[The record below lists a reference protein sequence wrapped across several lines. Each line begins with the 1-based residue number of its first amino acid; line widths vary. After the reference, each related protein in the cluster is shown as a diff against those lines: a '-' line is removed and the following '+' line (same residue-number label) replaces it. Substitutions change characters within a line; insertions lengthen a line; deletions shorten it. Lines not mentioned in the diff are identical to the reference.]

1 VVKKKQAMGMEFAG
15 TMILAIAVVGSG
27 HMAANLSQDGGIRLL
42 INALAT
48 AVGLAVVIKI
58 GMKISGA
65 HFNPVVTLVMVVL
78 KKISNELAALY
89 IAAQILGAV
98 LGVGIANLIYNQN
111 FLMQSSIIRD
121 GSDLFFS
128 ELFATAVLVIII
140 LTFLKKDELIA
151 IYVPIWIFG
160 AILFTSST
168 SFANPAITIGRV
180 FTNSFTGIAPDSVLL
195 FVVAQFI
202 GALVGLLLAKNLTIV
217 GKKSDE

>member
-1 VVKKKQAMGMEFAG
+1 MEFIG
-15 TMILAIAVVGSG
+15 TMILAVAIVGSG
-27 HMAANLSQDGGIRLL
+27 HMAAYLAEDGGVKLL
-42 INALAT
+42 LNAIAT
-48 AVGLAVVIKI
+48 ALGLAVVIKV
-58 GMKISGA
+58 GMKVSGA
-65 HFNPVVTLVMVVL
+65 HFNPAVTLVMVVL

-128 ELFATAVLVIII
+128 ELFATAVLVLII

-180 FTNSFTGIAPDSVLL
+180 FTNSFTGIALDSVLL

-202 GALVGLLLAKNLTIV
+202 GALVGLLLAKNLTIG

>member
-1 VVKKKQAMGMEFAG
+1 MKQKRAIGMEFIG
-15 TMILAIAVVGSG
+15 TMILAVAIVGSG
-27 HMAANLSQDGGIRLL
+27 HMAAYLAEDGGVKLL
-42 INALAT
+42 LNAIAT
-48 AVGLAVVIKI
+48 ALGLAVVIKV
-58 GMKISGA
+58 GMKVSGA
-65 HFNPVVTLVMVVL
+65 HFNPAVTLVMVVL

-128 ELFATAVLVIII
+128 ELFATAVLVLII

-202 GALVGLLLAKNLTIV
+202 GALVGLLLAKNLTIG

>member
-1 VVKKKQAMGMEFAG
+1 MKQKRAIGMEFIG
-15 TMILAIAVVGSG
+15 TMILAIAIVGSG
-27 HMAANLSQDGGIRLL
+27 HMAANLAQDGGVQLL

-48 AVGLAVVIKI
+48 ALGLAVVIKV
-58 GMKISGA
+58 GMKTSGA
-65 HFNPVVTLVMVVL
+65 HFNPAVTLVMAIL

-89 IAAQILGAV
+89 IAAQVLGAI
-98 LGVGIANLIYNQN
+98 LGVGIANLIYDQS
-111 FLMQSSIIRD
+111 FLKQSTIIRD
-121 GSDLFFS
+121 GSNLFFS
-128 ELFATAVLVIII
+128 ELFATAVLVLII
-140 LTFLKKDELIA
+140 LTFRKKDELIA

-180 FTNSFTGIAPDSVLL
+180 FTNSFTGIALDSVLL

-202 GALVGLLLAKNLTIV
+202 GALVGLVVAKNLTIA

>member
-1 VVKKKQAMGMEFAG
+1 MKQKRAIGMEFIG
-15 TMILAIAVVGSG
+15 TMILAIAIVGSG
-27 HMAANLSQDGGIRLL
+27 HMAANLAQDGGVQLL

-48 AVGLAVVIKI
+48 ALGLAVVIKV
-58 GMKISGA
+58 GMKTSGA
-65 HFNPVVTLVMVVL
+65 HFNPAVTLVMAIL

-89 IAAQILGAV
+89 IAAQVLGAI
-98 LGVGIANLIYNQN
+98 LGVGIANLIYDQS
-111 FLMQSSIIRD
+111 FLKQSTISRD
-121 GSDLFFS
+121 GSNLFFS
-128 ELFATAVLVIII
+128 ELFATAVLVLII
-140 LTFLKKDELIA
+140 LTFRKKDELIA

-180 FTNSFTGIAPDSVLL
+180 FTNSFTGIAIESVLV

-202 GALVGLLLAKNLTIV
+202 GALVGLIVAKNLTIA